1 MKLGDGT
8 FAQWA
13 NYPGWSF
20 IASIFIKLTR
30 SFVSESAVWMVIKHL
45 IHLLDHSL
53 KLALR

>member
-20 IASIFIKLTR
+20 IASILIKLTR